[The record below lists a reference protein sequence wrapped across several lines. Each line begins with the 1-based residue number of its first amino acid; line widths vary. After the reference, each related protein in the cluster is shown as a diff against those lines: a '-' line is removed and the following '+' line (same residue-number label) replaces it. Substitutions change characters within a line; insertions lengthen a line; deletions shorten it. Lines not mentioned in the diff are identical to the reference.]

1 MRRYLFFILAALV
14 LVSCAREWEPE
25 EVLPEEGLVERTWT
39 VAMSDGTRA
48 TLDETLRPVWEV
60 GEHLS
65 VYDHVSK
72 TGRDFVVQSV
82 DGNIATISG
91 SISSGGDTPFDAIY
105 PAKSAGT
112 WSSTGTNTLNLPD
125 VQLIPSGRNVC
136 PDVLVSSA
144 HSDSPDGVI
153 TFHNISSLLKVQVGR
168 DGIADITVDLVGTS
182 EDDISSY
189 KAAAAAGTL
198 AKGTYFIAVDP
209 GTYAGGLKVVCSDG
223 FGQEYHKSSTT
234 PLEAAVGG
242 MKNLGTVSDGTPWR
256 YYKVTNEAEYSSQ
269 QDLLDATGMLSNLGT
284 VDYYKV
290 IIWLAVNFSN
300 RSTPTKAIS
309 YTYLSADPQGKP
321 VELSG
326 LIYIREAFLTEG
338 TLTGI
343 ALANHGTIASNAQCP
358 TRMAQYEGAFAYK
371 DYAVVMSDYYG
382 FGASSDRPQAYLDAE
397 TTARGNIDAY
407 RAAVQLL
414 TDLNVTIPSNLISFG
429 YSQGGFNSMA
439 NLKYVTAHPELGI
452 AFNKVLCGGG
462 PFDVPLTWE
471 AYREG
476 AFRNAMGFVPMTVV
490 SINES
495 QKLGLS
501 YNHLFKGS
509 LLANWESWILSKQY
523 TMAELNTLIDPSD
536 TKDLSIAMADE
547 MTAGT
552 GPNFDAI
559 MAKCVSYSLTSGWT
573 PPSSAQTEIVLY
585 HSTNDDTV
593 PFNNFSEM
601 KAFLGE
607 NTPGYTYIS
616 SEDGGHIAAC
626 ISFIQKTISE
636 W

>member
-242 MKNLGTVSDGTPWR
+242 MKILGTVSDGTPWR